1 MLVCISMYHY
11 ILLCFIL
18 LLFLFIERH
27 TKYNST
33 LENIIRSIL
42 ILLLSTGKCI
52 VMIFYYFVIAR
63 YILFLIFYYVVMLL
77 CCMHYI

>member
-27 TKYNST
+27 DKYNST
-33 LENIIRSIL
+33 LENIIISIL
-42 ILLLSTGKCI
+42 ILLLPTGKN
-52 VMIFYYFVIAR
+52 V
-63 YILFLIFYYVVMLL
+63 LL
-77 CCMHYI
+77 